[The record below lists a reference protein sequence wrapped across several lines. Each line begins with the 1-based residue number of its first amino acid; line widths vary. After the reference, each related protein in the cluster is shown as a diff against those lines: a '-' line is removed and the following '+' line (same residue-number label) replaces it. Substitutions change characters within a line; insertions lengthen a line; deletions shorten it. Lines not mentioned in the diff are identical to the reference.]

1 MGLNYVV
8 AIRKGDN
15 KEVISR
21 CENDNLKEMLLA
33 DINYLKN
40 IGKSIAIITKN
51 DSEAEYLYELLSNEV
66 IGLELLSSNSYNF
79 KRDLVIV
86 PSYVAKGLE
95 FDSVIV
101 YTKPNNR
108 YKENEK
114 YLFYVACSRAQ
125 HQLIVYNN

>member
-1 MGLNYVV
+1 
-8 AIRKGDN
+8 
-15 KEVISR
+15 
-21 CENDNLKEMLLA
+21 MLLA